1 MLMPKKMKY
10 RKQHKRRV
18 KGDRIATSK
27 TSVDFGKY
35 GLKAVTES
43 WVTARQIEAARRAMT
58 RHVKRGG
65 KIWIRLFPD
74 RPVTNH
80 GGEIPMGKGK
90 GGVDYYMTPVRT
102 GTVMFEMD
110 GVSEEDAR
118 EAMRLAAHKLP
129 MKTKFVSR
137 H

>member
-1 MLMPKKMKY
+1 MPKKMKY
-10 RKQHKRRV
+10 RKQHKRRT
-18 KGDRIATSK
+18 KGDRVASTK
-27 TSVDFGKY
+27 TLVDFGKY
-35 GLKAVTES
+35 GLKATTEA

-58 RHVKRGG
+58 RYIKRGG
-65 KIWIRLFPD
+65 KVWIRLFPD
-74 RPVTNH
+74 RPVTSH

-90 GGVDYYMTPVRT
+90 GAVDYYMTPVRI

-110 GVSEEDAR
+110 GVSEAEAR

-129 MKTKFVSR
+129 MKSKFVIR